1 MRDREGRTLANAH
14 LLGFLWRILKL
25 LFYGIRP
32 VFVFDGGAPVQK
44 RRTLA
49 NRKQQRTNAT
59 ETHARAAEKLLA
71 AQLRQAALAHVHGP
85 APAQDEGL
93 ADGTVYYDSVG
104 RTNRPQVSGRMN
116 DTPAA
121 APQKKRQYHKDPYQ
135 LPALEEALPTGPA
148 KKQDLRLATES
159 ELRALMNQLA
169 PDDLDTNSELFRS
182 LPPELQYELVGDL
195 RAQSRGTSYQ
205 RLQDMLAAAPTPID
219 FSKAQIAGLRTR
231 NDLTQKVLTVTDEI
245 GSANIQV
252 PLRVAG
258 QRNREYVLVHIDDG
272 DGGYAL
278 GTRDAGTTQET
289 AIDVEKEEKR
299 RMPLAHIDDDEDLE
313 ALGMEDVEIPSEAPA
328 PDPEL
333 DALVHLESDPK
344 VRKERALELLGARAE
359 HHRRQKRTESGA
371 EAREERMYG
380 HVEKHAP
387 STLFR
392 DGRSAA
398 MQRKD
403 ATRTRSIVEEL
414 SDDDAEDDT
423 FVPDA
428 DEDDMEDVEV
438 DAFREERPAAHMDAP
453 DERVDVQSADDEDV
467 NVSLA
472 SARESKTAPANE
484 HAIPNLEIIPSA
496 QLEEECKPQEAS
508 DVKEEEDDV
517 FVISSPAK
525 PVKDVLDKDQSE
537 RKEREQKSEASE
549 PQMATQAEP
558 VRARL
563 QKDAPYTQAAAK
575 ASLEVPEP
583 ATETA
588 VPIMTHFAESTT
600 KAATSAP
607 SAPPKSKPVKAPLAT
622 SDADCT
628 APSGAP
634 EPTSEVPSAL
644 YAPQAP
650 PEPVTREPSAPTPQK
665 HVSSTPI
672 PSAPPHTPSQ
682 RPELSADTRPSE
694 PAPVQSPPDSIPSQ
708 SFPDA
713 TPELTYPTRD
723 ESNAG
728 AAAPEPSPAPIAT
741 ISPRPTE
748 AHSPRDPT
756 PFEWS
761 PSPSPEPQMLGPD
774 GFPLP
779 SAEEVAELEE
789 AEEAELTHLDTD
801 QTEFASFLS
810 TTSGRNFRDLQREV
824 GAEVEA
830 LRQDRARLRRSEE
843 DVTLQMAAE
852 VQAMLRLFGLP
863 YVTAPMEAEAQC
875 AQLAT
880 QNLVDGIITDD
891 SDVFLFGGTPVYRNM
906 FNNKRMV
913 ECYLLSDI
921 QRELSLDRGRLIQLA
936 FLLGSDYT
944 EGLAGVGPVMAMEI
958 LSLYPGQDGLEKFR
972 GWWQQVQIGAENDPN
987 DSRIKV
993 RRRIKRALRD
1003 RVHLSNDWPDQGAKQ
1018 AYVEPSVD
1026 ASDEPFVWGN
1036 ADLDALRA
1044 FLGEYLHWPSTK
1056 TDQYLLPVIEQQRK
1070 NDRLR
1075 RVQATLDQSGF
1086 ISGRLV
1092 GEMRSSGAPRGPAY
1106 GSTRLQK
1113 VVNDFRSAAR
1123 QRTPEVDE
1131 APKRAP
1137 KKRAPRRASDEEEE
1151 YVPRPT
1157 QRRRKGESAAQAGRS
1172 SSLMTE

>member
-1 MRDREGRTLANAH
+1 MANAH

-85 APAQDEGL
+85 APAQEEGL

-104 RTNRPQVSGRMN
+104 RSNRPQVSGRMN
-116 DTPAA
+116 DTPA

-403 ATRTRSIVEEL
+403 AARTRPIVEEL

-423 FVPDA
+423 FVPEA
-428 DEDDMEDVEV
+428 DEEDMEDVEV
-438 DAFREERPAAHMDAP
+438 DTFREERPAAHMDAL
-453 DERVDVQSADDEDV
+453 DESADVQSAGDEDV

-472 SARESKTAPANE
+472 SAHESKTAPVEE
-484 HAIPNLEIIPSA
+484 HTIPDLEIIPGA
-496 QLEEECKPQEAS
+496 QPKEDRKPKEAN
-508 DVKEEEDDV
+508 DVKEEEDDI
-517 FVISSPAK
+517 FVVPSPES
-525 PVKDVLDKDQSE
+525 PVKDVLDKDESE
-537 RKEREQKSEASE
+537 RQEQEQKSEASE
-549 PQMATQAEP
+549 PQMATHAEP
-558 VRARL
+558 VRAQL
-563 QKDAPYTQAAAK
+563 QGEALDTQAEAK
-575 ASLEVPEP
+575 ASLEVPVP
-583 ATETA
+583 ATKTA
-588 VPIMTHFAESTT
+588 EPIMTFSAESTT
-600 KAATSAP
+600 KAAASAP

-622 SDADCT
+622 PDADRT
-628 APSGAP
+628 APSEGP
-634 EPTSEVPSAL
+634 EPIPEVPFAMP
-644 YAPQAP
+644 APQAP
-650 PEPVTREPSAPTPQK
+650 PEPVAREPSASTLQK
-665 HVSSTPI
+665 HVSSMPI
-672 PSAPPHTPSQ
+672 PSAPSHAPSQ
-682 RPELSADTRPSE
+682 RPELPTDATPSE
-694 PAPVQSPPDSIPSQ
+694 PAPVPSPPDSLPAQ
-708 SFPDA
+708 PFPDA
-713 TPELTYPTRD
+713 TPEPMYSNHD
-723 ESNAG
+723 ESSAG
-728 AAAPEPSPAPIAT
+728 AAELEPSPAPIAAT
-741 ISPRPTE
+741 SQRP
-748 AHSPRDPT
+748 ADSHSPRDPT

-843 DVTLQMAAE
+843 DVTVQMAAE

-972 GWWQQVQIGAENDPN
+972 AWWQQVQIGAENDPN

-1137 KKRAPRRASDEEEE
+1137 KKRVPRRASDEEEE

-1157 QRRRKGESAAQAGRS
+1157 QRRRKGDSAAQAGRS